1 LTSFAEFRDTYEYRG
16 DKIYELI
23 YERHKYSLRGK
34 RPEVV
39 VRNLKAIFEHAFEI
53 SQQRGFYAMSL
64 RDLSRSSEL
73 SIGALYGCIKSKND
87 IPNIV
92 CDTINFVHTGFLQ
105 SYQNQP
111 ASVDVLTALIRQ
123 SVYIAEIWD
132 SWFRFLFREK
142 QHLDDESRRC
152 ILTLDESHLR
162 LVAILISDQLGK
174 RVGQSVN
181 EPVNRSDEF
190 VDQAMIPRAVIS
202 FVNEWSLKNSEYKSQ
217 GVTVDRYATALVE
230 LTLRLLR

>member
-1 LTSFAEFRDTYEYRG
+1 MTSFAEFRDTYEYCG

-87 IPNIV
+87 IPNIA
-92 CDTINFVHTGFLQ
+92 CDTIHFVHSEFLQ
-105 SYQNQP
+105 RFQGQVTS
-111 ASVDVLTALIRQ
+111 DELLMCHIRH
-123 SVYIAEIWD
+123 SVYLAEIWD
-132 SWFRFLFREK
+132 SWFRFLYQET
-142 QHLDDESRRC
+142 QHLDAESRCC
-152 ILTLDESHLR
+152 ISSLDTSHLQ
-162 LVAILISDQLGK
+162 LIAAL
-174 RVGQSVN
+174 VGQHRN
-181 EPVNRSDEF
+181 YETRSDAL
-190 VDQAMIPRAVIS
+190 VDTMMVPRAVIAS
-202 FVNEWSLKNSEYKSQ
+202 VNEWCLKNEYFKNQ
-217 GVTVDRYATALVE
+217 GITVDRYASALVD
-230 LTLRLLR
+230 LISRLLK

>member
-1 LTSFAEFRDTYEYRG
+1 LTSFAEFRDAYQYRG

-87 IPNIV
+87 IPNIA
-92 CDTINFVHTGFLQ
+92 CDTINFLHAEFLQ
-105 SYQNQP
+105 RYQQDT
-111 ASVDVLTALIRQ
+111 ASNEVLMSHIRH
-123 SVYIAEIWD
+123 SVYLAEIWD
-132 SWFRFLFREK
+132 SWFRFLFQEIA
-142 QHLDDESRRC
+142 HLDDESRC
-152 ILTLDESHLR
+152 CVSSLDRSHQQL
-162 LVAILISDQLGK
+162 LCALIGQQRDHTNSDKNVLDN
-174 RVGQSVN
+174 V
-181 EPVNRSDEF
+181 
-190 VDQAMIPRAVIS
+190 MIPRAVIS
-202 FVNEWSLKNSEYKSQ
+202 FVHECFIKNEDFKQQ
-217 GVTVDRYATALVE
+217 GITVDQYASSLVN
-230 LTLRLLR
+230 LISKLLK